1 MKWTM
6 KPKAY
11 KWGAPTLERATLLAG
26 AVGLSTV
33 VLRVGEGSRL
43 FYGCSYMFHL
53 SGDNSRDRCVEGS

>member
-6 KPKAY
+6 KPDAY
-11 KWGAPTLERATLLAG
+11 KWGALTLERATLLAG

-43 FYGCSYMFHL
+43 FWSARSVIFPSL
-53 SGDNSRDRCVEGS
+53 FFLAF